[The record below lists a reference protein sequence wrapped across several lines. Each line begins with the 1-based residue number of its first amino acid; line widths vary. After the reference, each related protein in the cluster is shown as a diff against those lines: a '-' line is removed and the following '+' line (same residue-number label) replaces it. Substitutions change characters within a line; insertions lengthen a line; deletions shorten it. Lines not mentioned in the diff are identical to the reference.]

1 MPNRVG
7 QVSNWRKKTTI
18 KGLARRTRA
27 QPSGPIGM
35 RQRPPAQR
43 HEVRLLPGKHAFGL
57 RGVMQGTVRQHRHG
71 NLLAR
76 QRRKA
81 YTMLAKSR
89 PPGLEFRRVQVVDG
103 LRTQRGEDVRRVG
116 LTAFPLVREVVHLA
130 LRGTHPH
137 HELR

>member
-1 MPNRVG
+1 M
-7 QVSNWRKKTTI
+7 
-18 KGLARRTRA
+18 LHTRA
-27 QPSGPIGM
+27 QSSGPVGV

-43 HEVRLLPGKHAFGL
+43 HEVRLLPAQHSFGL
-57 RGVMQGTVRQHRHG
+57 RSVMQGTIRQHRHG

-76 QRRKA
+76 QCRKA
-81 YTMLAKSR
+81 FAMLTVGR